1 MAIRKQTPAVDP
13 KAPAKNGFKYKPKFG
28 VIVNCDDE
36 NHQKYV
42 YEQLNQ
48 QGYSLKVVVV

>member
-1 MAIRKQTPAVDP
+1 MATLKKTPTVDQ
-13 KAPAKNGFKYKPKFG
+13 KAPTKNGFKYKPKFG

>member
-28 VIVNCDDE
+28 VIVNCDDAS
-36 NHQKYV
+36 HQKHV
-42 YEQLNQ
+42 YDLLNAK
-48 QGYSLKVVVV
+48 GYSLKVVVV